1 MIQCH
6 LYASLVS
13 DILYSTLFSIRI
25 YQQVETCVYYNI
37 CMKDDFKNQS
47 LLALQGSVG
56 RRLCPPDL
64 LCQHRQGRFLLCLL
78 VTTKAFR
85 RKCHASFIYTEAGY
99 GVERW
104 PRLDHVVRYGILC

>member
-1 MIQCH
+1 MCLLQH
-6 LYASLVS
+6 LYERRL
-13 DILYSTLFSIRI
+13 
-25 YQQVETCVYYNI
+25 
-37 CMKDDFKNQS
+37 KNQS
-47 LLALQGSVG
+47 ILALQGSVG

-99 GVERW
+99 GGRALTKVG
-104 PRLDHVVRYGILC
+104 PCLCGMAFCAK